1 MGFGEVGNEPIDN
14 VHFYSKN
21 ESNKAFKMEKYQV
34 NKLTYPKYHPELL
47 FINVMTVNLLSIHKR
62 AEINQ

>member
-21 ESNKAFKMEKYQV
+21 EPDNAFKMEKYQV

-47 FINVMTVNLLSIHKR
+47 FI
-62 AEINQ
+62 